1 MTLEQQRAAMAF
13 GHVQKVETAHRT
25 SMARWRRSSRS

>member
-13 GHVQKVETAHRT
+13 RHVQQVPPAEDDRNQYG
-25 SMARWRRSSRS
+25 SM